1 MRDRLGDGALAALL
15 VAFGA
20 FEAWNHETDRW
31 PFLAGVALP
40 ALLPGRAATSTV
52 GPFWLGIAGFYGP
65 QGSRLQ
71 VAALG
76 WSARIFAGRALGQGI
91 RTGTST

>member
-1 MRDRLGDGALAALL
+1 MRQRAGYGALAAGL

-31 PFLAGVALP
+31 PFLAGAALP
-40 ALLPGRAATSTV
+40 ALLPARAARSTV
-52 GPFWLGIAGFYGP
+52 GPFWLGIAGFYAP
-65 QGSRLQ
+65 QGNRLQ

-76 WSARIFAGRALGQGI
+76 WSARIFARRALSGA
-91 RTGTST
+91 